1 MFWSSKAIVV
11 RKKLCL
17 ITFPKCWTEKTAG
30 WVLES
35 AVQAVFGYGL
45 SSDFSDNPF
54 FFYFVYPGLP
64 RSEWKYHLTVL
75 SAWH

>member
-17 ITFPKCWTEKTAG
+17 ITFPKCWTEKIAG

-54 FFYFVYPGLP
+54 FFL
-64 RSEWKYHLTVL
+64 LCL
-75 SAWH
+75 SRAPKE